1 VLVLFLAACSATGIP
16 GITPYKINVQQG
28 NVVTQDML
36 TKLKRGMTRS
46 QVRYVMGTPLIT
58 DPFHPD
64 RWDYVYSFS
73 KHGGKPQER
82 RITVVF
88 NNDRLAHIEGD
99 VVPQKESA
107 AKSETPENAGTEAAS
122 SNVTSAPAAA
132 AAAPMPE
139 GASSPASASESSGLP
154 AEASSPTP
162 QGTSTSMPQ
171 QTSPSVP
178 PRNISPPEPAPA
190 AAGLPATPGAK
201 PLPSTPAGLKPSTP
215 AGLKP
220 IMPVAP
226 PMGAPTDAQTL
237 YPGAGGVPGAANNP
251 PPAQ

>member
-1 VLVLFLAACSATGIP
+1 MRHHQPLSTIFRLAPVLVLFLAACSATGIP

-122 SNVTSAPAAA
+122 SNATS
-132 AAAPMPE
+132 APMPE
-139 GASSPASASESSGLP
+139 GASSPASTSESSGLP
-154 AEASSPTP
+154 AAASPTP

-190 AAGLPATPGAK
+190 ATGLPATPGAK
-201 PLPSTPAGLKPSTP
+201 PSPSTP

>member
-1 VLVLFLAACSATGIP
+1 MLVLSLAACSATGIP

-36 TKLKRGMTRS
+36 TKLKSGMTRS

-73 KHGGKPQER
+73 KHGGKAQER

-99 VVPQKESA
+99 VVPQKASA

-122 SNVTSAPAAA
+122 SNVNSAPAAA
-132 AAAPMPE
+132 AAAPIPE
-139 GASSPASASESSGLP
+139 GAPSPASAPESPGV
-154 AEASSPTP
+154 AEGASSPTP
-162 QGTSTSMPQ
+162 QRV
-171 QTSPSVP
+171 SPSVP
-178 PRNISPPEPAPA
+178 LRNISPPEPAPA
-190 AAGLPATPGAK
+190 AAGLPATPGVK
-201 PLPSTPAGLKPSTP
+201 PSPSTPAGLR
-215 AGLKP
+215 
-220 IMPVAP
+220 PV
-226 PMGAPTDAQTL
+226 
-237 YPGAGGVPGAANNP
+237 
-251 PPAQ
+251 